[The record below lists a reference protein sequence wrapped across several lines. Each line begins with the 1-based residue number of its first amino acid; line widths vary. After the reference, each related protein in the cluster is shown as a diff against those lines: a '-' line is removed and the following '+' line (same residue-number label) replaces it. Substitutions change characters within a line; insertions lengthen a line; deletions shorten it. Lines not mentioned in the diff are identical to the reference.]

1 MDHRTVQPRVPMS
14 KHRLEAFSDGVFA
27 IAITILVLNLKLPE
41 IIKTGNLNHDLWR
54 AIIDQWPKLLSY
66 MISFGIVGLYWV
78 GHHLMFHYIKHTDRM
93 FLFLNNVY
101 LMVIAFMPFPA
112 ALLGQYGGTQ
122 TAIIVYAGTLIVA
135 GLLYT
140 NLWRYAT
147 KNHRLVDP
155 NLSDRLIHLV
165 TKIISFGPLIYVFDI
180 GLSFINPR
188 LSLIILVIVP
198 LLYIVPG
205 PIDRLMSGEEEHVHT
220 GDSSVR

>member
-1 MDHRTVQPRVPMS
+1 MS

-27 IAITILVLNLKLPE
+27 ISITILVLNLKLPE
-41 IIKTGNLNHDLWR
+41 LAKTAHLNHDLWR
-54 AIIDQWPKLLSY
+54 AIIDQWPKFLSY

-112 ALLGQYGGTQ
+112 ALLGQYGSSRV
-122 TAIIVYAGTLIVA
+122 AVIIYASTLIVA
-135 GLLYT
+135 GLLYS

-147 KNHRLVDP
+147 KQHRLVDP

-165 TKIISFGPLIYVFDI
+165 KKIITAAPVIYVLAI
-180 GLSFINPR
+180 ALSFWNPR
-188 LSLIILVIVP
+188 VSLIFFIVTP

-205 PIDRLMSGEEEHVHT
+205 PIDKLMSREEENLHPGRST
-220 GDSSVR
+220 PESD